1 MCARELQAQ
10 VAQASAERRAASRT
24 SLTGLDS
31 TRLDSTRRTERAAS
45 EYSDAQSDATRR
57 ATRRDSGRRTIE
69 SSAHN
74 KSRRPAQVDRSQAE
88 AVHCERELCRALANA
103 ELVTGERALHARR
116 VRCAGRAQLS
126 TARRASAPRHR
137 ARETAG
143 AVDQRNTAFRVP
155 VPAWALSARSQT
167 TATQATRRDGSY
179 RLSQNAHI
187 AASGLLTINVARN
200 GEAKRRADGAID
212 YWKHMS
218 CVPARRV
225 DSETN
230 YLIWFIAACF
240 MHRSAALELW
250 DMYTR
255 TVVCPWE
262 LNISRS
268 DSEISG

>member
-1 MCARELQAQ
+1 MCARELRAQ
-10 VAQASAERRAASRT
+10 VAQASTARRAASRT
-24 SLTGLDS
+24 SLHW
-31 TRLDSTRRTERAAS
+31 TRLDEQNAQRASTLTRR
-45 EYSDAQSDATRR
+45 ATRR
-57 ATRRDSGRRTIE
+57 AARRDSGRRTIE

-179 RLSQNAHI
+179 RLSQKAHI

-200 GEAKRRADGAID
+200 GEAKWRADGAID

-230 YLIWFIAACF
+230 YLI
-240 MHRSAALELW
+240 
-250 DMYTR
+250 
-255 TVVCPWE
+255 
-262 LNISRS
+262 
-268 DSEISG
+268 